1 MKKNFIPY
9 VFIFI
14 ILILLIFILINFFNF
29 NKIYTKINENYKI
42 TNFHYIRE
50 NNSNRYDITRNNNL
64 IILKIFSYTDDN
76 LIHTFTF
83 YTNGNEN
90 YVFNETNKTYNCSEQ
105 DQIGGLKFL
114 YTGLEFNN
122 TDLNLMEKLKLF
134 FNTKIEKVN
143 QNGISCYRITKKSS
157 NYDFYIDANNYL
169 IVSSNND
176 TCKDYQLNSITS
188 KDITMPNLEEYQLI
202 Q

>member
-1 MKKNFIPY
+1 MKKKIIPY

-76 LIHTFTF
+76 VIPTFTF

-134 FNTKIEKVN
+134 FNTRIKKVN

-188 KDITMPNLEEYQLI
+188 EDITMPNLEEYQLI

>member
-1 MKKNFIPY
+1 MKKKIIPY

-50 NNSNRYDITRNNNL
+50 NNSIRYDITRNNNL
-64 IILKIFSYTDDN
+64 IILKIFSYTGDN
-76 LIHTFTF
+76 LIPTFTF

-134 FNTKIEKVN
+134 FNTRIEKVN
-143 QNGISCYRITKKSS
+143 QNEISCYRITKKSS

-188 KDITMPNLEEYQLI
+188 EDITMPNLEEYQLI

>member
-169 IVSSNND
+169 IVSPNNN

-188 KDITMPNLEEYQLI
+188 EDITMPNLEEYQLI

>member
-1 MKKNFIPY
+1 MEVSYKKENYSLCFY
-9 VFIFI
+9 FYN
-14 ILILLIFILINFFNF
+14 INITYIYF

-50 NNSNRYDITRNNNL
+50 NNSIRYDITRNNNL

-90 YVFNETNKTYNCSEQ
+90 YVFNETNKTYSCSKQ

-122 TDLNLMEKLKLF
+122 TDLNLIEKLKLF
-134 FNTKIEKVN
+134 FNTRIEKVN

-157 NYDFYIDANNYL
+157 NDFYIDANNYL

-188 KDITMPNLEEYQLI
+188 EDITMPNLEEYQLI

>member
-1 MKKNFIPY
+1 M
-9 VFIFI
+9 
-14 ILILLIFILINFFNF
+14 
-29 NKIYTKINENYKI
+29 
-42 TNFHYIRE
+42 
-50 NNSNRYDITRNNNL
+50 
-64 IILKIFSYTDDN
+64 
-76 LIHTFTF
+76 IHTFTF

-90 YVFNETNKTYNCSEQ
+90 YVFNETNKTYSCSKQ

-122 TDLNLMEKLKLF
+122 TDLNLIEKLKLF
-134 FNTKIEKVN
+134 FNTRIEKVN

-157 NYDFYIDANNYL
+157 NDFYIDANNYL

-188 KDITMPNLEEYQLI
+188 EDITMPNLEEYQLI

>member
-1 MKKNFIPY
+1 MKKKIILY

-50 NNSNRYDITRNNNL
+50 NNSIRYDITRNNNL

-83 YTNGNEN
+83 YTNENEN
-90 YVFNETNKTYNCSEQ
+90 YVFNETNKTYSCSKQ

-122 TDLNLMEKLKLF
+122 TDLNLIEKLKLF
-134 FNTKIEKVN
+134 FNTRIEKVN

-157 NYDFYIDANNYL
+157 NDFYIDANNYL

-188 KDITMPNLEEYQLI
+188 EDITMPNLEEYQLI

>member
-1 MKKNFIPY
+1 MKKKFIPY

-29 NKIYTKINENYKI
+29 NKIYKKISENYKI

-50 NNSNRYDITRNNNL
+50 NNSLRYDTTRNDNL
-64 IILKIFSYTDDN
+64 SILKIFSYTNDK

-90 YVFNETNKTYNCSEQ
+90 YVFNETNKTYSRSDH
-105 DQIGGLKFL
+105 DQIGDLRFL

-122 TDLNLMEKLKLF
+122 TDLNLIEKLKLF
-134 FNTKIEKVN
+134 FNTRIEKVN
-143 QNGISCYRITKKSS
+143 QNGISCYHITEKSL
-157 NYDFYIDANNYL
+157 NYDFYIDTNNYL
-169 IVSSNND
+169 IISSNND

-188 KDITMPNLEEYQLI
+188 EDITMPNLEEYQLI

>member
-1 MKKNFIPY
+1 MKKKIIPY

-50 NNSNRYDITRNNNL
+50 NNSIRYDITRNNNL

-90 YVFNETNKTYNCSEQ
+90 YVFNETNKTYSCSKQ

-122 TDLNLMEKLKLF
+122 TDLNLIEKLKLF
-134 FNTKIEKVN
+134 FNTRIEKVN

-157 NYDFYIDANNYL
+157 NDFYIDANNYL

-188 KDITMPNLEEYQLI
+188 EDITMPNLEEYQLI